1 MIDKPCACV
10 SPDKW
15 ECWALRYGIDEQ
27 DRGAIEMD
35 GGPCDCP
42 CHDQEDEESDGRP
55 ADLQIRDALAGKW
68 YGPIPFIQ
76 MALAKQI
83 KQEKSS

>member
-1 MIDKPCACV
+1 MTNL
-10 SPDKW
+10 PDCDCQDEDPW
-15 ECWALRYGIDEQ
+15 ECWAIRNGIDPNDES
-27 DRGAIEMD
+27 AVELD
-35 GGPCDCP
+35 GGPCNCP
-42 CHDQEDEESDGRP
+42 CHGKQQGRS